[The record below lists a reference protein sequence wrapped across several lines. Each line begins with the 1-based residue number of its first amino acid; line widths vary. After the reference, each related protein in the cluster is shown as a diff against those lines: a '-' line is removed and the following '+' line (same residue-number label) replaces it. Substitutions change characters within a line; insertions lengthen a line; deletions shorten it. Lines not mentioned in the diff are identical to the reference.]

1 MSNPP
6 NDLPDLLHAKRAEN
20 RNFPYKKKPNR
31 PLLSPWWVYPVIIL
45 ILSPIPIL
53 AYQSWHTSPSSIS
66 NQPLTDK
73 PQIQPTFS
81 EAKQPVISPLPECY
95 ERPAKVG
102 TCFNHLPY
110 AEAPQSDLQVVEIAS
125 DGYRIQLRSAAA
137 IKFQEMQSAA
147 RREGINIYAIS
158 GFRSIALQ
166 KELFYGIARQRR
178 QDLATR
184 ARVSAPPGYSE
195 HHTGYAVD
203 IGDANNPSTELRTS
217 FERTKAFEWLTHNAG
232 RFGFEMSFPK
242 HEPQGIAYEPWHW
255 RFVGDTESRAVF
267 RK

>member
-1 MSNPP
+1 MSNPQ
-6 NDLPDLLHAKRAEN
+6 NNLPQRAEN
-20 RNFPYKKKPNR
+20 HNLCDKKLENR
-31 PLLSPWWVYPVIIL
+31 RLISPWWVYPLIVFIL
-45 ILSPIPIL
+45 CPIPIL
-53 AYQSWHTSPSSIS
+53 AYQLWQSPRYISTNHLPTAGSKSAQPKLNGARKVVTS
-66 NQPLTDK
+66 
-73 PQIQPTFS
+73 
-81 EAKQPVISPLPECY
+81 ALPECQ
-95 ERPAKVG
+95 ERPQRLG

-110 AEAPQSDLQVVEIAS
+110 AEAPQSDLQVVDIAS

-137 IKFQEMQSAA
+137 AKFREMQAAA
-147 RREGINIYAIS
+147 RREGIDIYAIS
-158 GFRSIALQ
+158 GFRSVALQ
-166 KELFYGIARQRR
+166 RDLFYGIARQRR